1 MIATA
6 YRSFDPPA
14 GTPLCLSGESRW
26 YYLLGR
32 LGPTELII
40 ILVVVILIFG
50 VGKLADVGG
59 ALGRGIKEFR
69 KTVHEDDEDEASVM
83 TTSERPEEPAKP
95 ASSERSET
103 YAKDT
108 RAQH

>member
-1 MIATA
+1 M
-6 YRSFDPPA
+6 F
-14 GTPLCLSGESRW
+14 
-26 YYLLGR
+26 GR

-59 ALGRGIKEFR
+59 AMGRGIREFR
-69 KTVHEDDEDEASVM
+69 KTVREDDEEEAAVM
-83 TTSERPEEPAKP
+83 TTSERTEEPARTS
-95 ASSERSET
+95 SSERSET

>member
-1 MIATA
+1 
-6 YRSFDPPA
+6 
-14 GTPLCLSGESRW
+14 LSGESRW
-26 YYLLGR
+26 DQLLGR

-69 KTVHEDDEDEASVM
+69 RTVRDEDEDEASVM
-83 TTSERPEEPAKP
+83 TTSERTEEPTAP
-95 ASSERSET
+95 AASERSET

-108 RAQH
+108 RTQH

>member
-1 MIATA
+1 
-6 YRSFDPPA
+6 
-14 GTPLCLSGESRW
+14 
-26 YYLLGR
+26 LLGR

-69 KTVHEDDEDEASVM
+69 KTVREDDEDEASVM
-83 TTSERPEEPAKP
+83 TTSERTEEPATP
-95 ASSERSET
+95 ASTERTET
-103 YAKDT
+103 YAKDP

>member
-1 MIATA
+1 M
-6 YRSFDPPA
+6 F
-14 GTPLCLSGESRW
+14 
-26 YYLLGR
+26 GR

-59 ALGRGIKEFR
+59 AMGRGIREFR
-69 KTVHEDDEDEASVM
+69 KTVREDDEEEASLM
-83 TTSERPEEPAKP
+83 TTSDKPEEPARP
-95 ASSERSET
+95 SSSERSET

>member
-1 MIATA
+1 M
-6 YRSFDPPA
+6 
-14 GTPLCLSGESRW
+14 
-26 YYLLGR
+26 LGR

-69 KTVHEDDEDEASVM
+69 KTVRDEDGEDDASVM
-83 TTSERPEEPAKP
+83 TTSEQTEEPARP
-95 ASSERSET
+95 SSSERSDT
-103 YAKDT
+103 YAAKDT

>member
-1 MIATA
+1 M
-6 YRSFDPPA
+6 F
-14 GTPLCLSGESRW
+14 
-26 YYLLGR
+26 GR

-59 ALGRGIKEFR
+59 AMGRGIREFR
-69 KTVHEDDEDEASVM
+69 KTVREEDEDEASVM
-83 TTSERPEEPAKP
+83 TTSERVEEDPEPV
-95 ASSERSET
+95 SRERTET

-108 RAQH
+108 RPQH

>member
-1 MIATA
+1 MIATPSD
-6 YRSFDPPA
+6 SFDPCDE
-14 GTPLCLSGESRW
+14 TPLCLSGESRW
-26 YYLLGR
+26 YHLFGR

-69 KTVHEDDEDEASVM
+69 KTVREEDEEEASVM
-83 TTSERPEEPAKP
+83 TTSERPQEPSRP
-95 ASSERSET
+95 SSSDRSDT

>member
-1 MIATA
+1 M
-6 YRSFDPPA
+6 
-14 GTPLCLSGESRW
+14 
-26 YYLLGR
+26 LGR

-69 KTVHEDDEDEASVM
+69 KTVSEEDEEEASVM
-83 TTSERPEEPAKP
+83 TTSERPEEPATP
-95 ASSERSET
+95 VSSERSDT